1 MKDLLKIKF
10 EILITPLFITLL
22 IMSIKYVG
30 FFTIRDI
37 AFNTVVLISIPLV
50 YIGVRKSRRLIYYV
64 WYGEENEDK

>member
-50 YIGVRKSRRLIYYV
+50 YIGIRKTRRLIYIV
-64 WYGEENEDK
+64 WYGEDNED

>member
-37 AFNTVVLISIPLV
+37 AFNTILLISIPLV
-50 YIGVRKSRRLIYYV
+50 YIGIRKSRRLIYIV
-64 WYGEENEDK
+64 WYGEDNED